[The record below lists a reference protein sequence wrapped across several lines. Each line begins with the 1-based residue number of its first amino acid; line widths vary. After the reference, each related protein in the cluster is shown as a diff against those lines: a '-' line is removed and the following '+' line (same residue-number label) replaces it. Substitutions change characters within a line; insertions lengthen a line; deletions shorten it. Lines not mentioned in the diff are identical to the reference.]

1 MWSFFSRDPTKD
13 FPYEVGDPVRGLE
26 DRSVWTL
33 HKGKK
38 RGTQDEVSIFLFDVN
53 KNSETL
59 FDIAK
64 TSLKKLKTMRHP
76 SLLHYLDSCETEK
89 FLYVATE
96 YVEPL
101 ATHIEEMKLEGLQR
115 DLFLA
120 WGIFQ
125 ITVRNI
131 KSNIFSLCHKNH
143 KIYLL
148 LINPF
153 NLNVFNNSCNVYS

>member
-13 FPYEVGDPVRGLE
+13 FPYEVLDPVRGLD

-38 RGTQDEVSIFLFDVN
+38 RGTQDEVSIFLFDVG

-64 TSLKKLKTMRHP
+64 ASLKKLKTMRHP

-101 ATHIEEMKLEGLQR
+101 ATHIENMKLEGQQR

-125 ITVRNI
+125 ITVSIIIIVHKLLFIMFNVNI
-131 KSNIFSLCHKNH
+131 ISITNTVNILYGSQ
-143 KIYLL
+143 
-148 LINPF
+148 
-153 NLNVFNNSCNVYS
+153 

>member
-13 FPYEVGDPVRGLE
+13 FPYEVGDPVPGLE

-38 RGTQDEVSIFLFDVN
+38 RGTQDEVSIFLFDVQ
-53 KNSETL
+53 KHSETL

-64 TSLKKLKTMRHP
+64 ASLKKLKTMRHP

-101 ATHIEEMKLEGLQR
+101 ATHIEDLKLEGPQKE
-115 DLFLA
+115 LFLS

-125 ITVRNI
+125 ITVSI
-131 KSNIFSLCHKNH
+131 CSYYITKHLKGH
-143 KIYLL
+143 
-148 LINPF
+148 
-153 NLNVFNNSCNVYS
+153 